1 MEKLVTVFTP
11 VHRFEEKHLTDL
23 YESLAAQ
30 SYKNFEWL
38 ILLNGDALRYVNTI
52 ASLFK
57 EEKRI
62 SLYKTDGTGSIG
74 LLKSICCEYARGEY
88 LVEVDY
94 DDMLTPNALEA
105 IVNTLSLEKVQF
117 VYSNSVEFTG
127 NYSEGNSN
135 TYSEVFGW
143 KSAPFENHTQM
154 VAFPPSAHYFRRIE
168 FAPNHVRAFKK
179 EGYNRV
185 GGYDKSIAV
194 GDDHD
199 LVCRFYVEF
208 GNAGFAHINECLYL
222 YRVHPKN
229 TCNGDN
235 RNAEIQAQVDVNYI
249 KWAEKMY
256 LKWASDKNLL
266 SIDLGGRF
274 NCPEGYKSVD
284 LRDADIIMDLTGT
297 WELEDNSVGVLRAY
311 HILEHLPDTIH
322 FFNEAYRVLSPG
334 GFLLIEVPHY
344 LGQGGVSDPT
354 HIKFFTE
361 RSFGYYTKQDLA
373 KYIQPQYVGRFQNI
387 RQNTYS
393 WGDGVTVISCHM
405 IALKGFYDDR
415 WCGLKEM

>member
-1 MEKLVTVFTP
+1 MEKLITVFTP
-11 VHRFEEKHLTDL
+11 VHKFEERHLTEL
-23 YESLAAQ
+23 YNSLAAQ
-30 SYKNFEWL
+30 SHKNFEWL
-38 ILLNGDALRYVNTI
+38 ILLNGNALFYSNTI
-52 ASLFK
+52 LSLFGDD
-57 EEKRI
+57 KRVCV
-62 SLYKTDGTGSIG
+62 YKTDSTGSIG
-74 LLKSICCEYARGEY
+74 DLKGRCCELAKGEY

-94 DDMLTPNALEA
+94 DDLLTEEALATIAKAFEH
-105 IVNTLSLEKVQF
+105 EKVQF

-127 NYSEGNSN
+127 EYNEGNSN
-135 TYSEVFGW
+135 TYSGVYGW
-143 KSAPFENHTQM
+143 KSRPYENHTQM
-154 VAFPPSAHYFRRIE
+154 VAFPPSAQYFRRIE
-168 FAPNHVRAFKK
+168 WAPNHVRAFKRS
-179 EGYNRV
+179 GYNIV
-185 GGYDKSIAV
+185 GGYDRTIAV

-199 LVCRFYVEF
+199 LVCRFYIEF
-208 GNAGFAHINECLYL
+208 GNSGFYHIDECLYK
-222 YRVHPKN
+222 YRVHESN
-229 TCNGDN
+229 TCNGNN
-235 RNAEIQAQVDVNYI
+235 RNQEIQLQVDINYI

-256 LKWASDKNLL
+256 LKWATDKNLL
-266 SIDLGGRF
+266 CLDLGGRF
-274 NCPEGYKSVD
+274 DCPDGYKSVD
-284 LRDADIIMDLTGT
+284 LLDADIIMDLTGT
-297 WELEDNSVGVLRAY
+297 WALEDNSVGVLRAY

-322 FFNEAYRVLSPG
+322 FFNEAYRVLAPG

-373 KYIQPQYVGRFQNI
+373 KYIQPTYTGKFQNI